1 MHLPVA
7 SVTDGELL
15 SNLVTDSM
23 ALIETMIEVQELY
36 GIQLVHQDMREL
48 DTVGDLINL
57 LRSKT
62 GGSSEI
68 DFLDP
73 SLLAMYEI
81 AIPHAARLQD
91 AA

>member
-1 MHLPVA
+1 MPVA
-7 SVTDGELL
+7 RVSDGELL
-15 SNLVTDSM
+15 ANLVTDSM
-23 ALIETMIEVQELY
+23 ALIETMIEVQEHY

-62 GGSSEI
+62 NHSSQI
-68 DFLDP
+68 DFSDP
-73 SLLAMYEI
+73 SLLALYEI
-81 AIPHAARLQD
+81 TIPSSATMQD

>member
-1 MHLPVA
+1 LRLPVA
-7 SVTDGELL
+7 SVTDNQPLA
-15 SNLVTDSM
+15 NLVTDSM
-23 ALIETMIEVQELY
+23 ALIETIIEVQELY

-57 LRSKT
+57 LHSKMT
-62 GGSSEI
+62 GSSQV
-68 DFLDP
+68 DFSDP

-81 AIPHAARLQD
+81 AIPHSATMQD